1 MNRAITPQINSNSQ
15 LTVQGY
21 PARTGAYIPKTI
33 QAQQYLIAWRDSNA
47 DGTDIWLR
55 RIICEAF
62 KRMIARRMQDAPAAD
77 MIHAVAEDW
86 LDIVGEG
93 MSEELDQ
100 ERVIAGFKLIFR
112 ECRRW
117 PQPAELLKRLPR
129 RIVKPQSGTVNVE
142 AVDEGAHERSAEAL
156 DAILESLG

>member
-1 MNRAITPQINSNSQ
+1 MNCLTPRISQI
-15 LTVQGY
+15 TVQGF
-21 PARTGAYIPKTI
+21 PTRAGAYIPKTI
-33 QAQQYLIAWRDSNA
+33 QAQQYLIEWRNNNA
-47 DGTDIWLR
+47 DGSDVWLR

-77 MIHAVAEDW
+77 AIHLVAEDW

-93 MSEELDQ
+93 MTEELDQ
-100 ERVIAGFKLIFR
+100 QRIVDGFKLIFR

-117 PQPAELLKRLPR
+117 PQPAELLKRLAR
-129 RIVKPQSGTVNVE
+129 RNVKPQSGTVNVT
-142 AVDEGAHERSAEAL
+142 AVDEAAQARSAEAL